1 MARYV
6 FDVESNGLLNTISKL
21 HCIVLQDV
29 DTGEVF
35 AYDPTE
41 IETGLRQMMEAD
53 QLIAHNG
60 INYDFP
66 AIQKVY
72 PWFEFD
78 RSKVVDTLV
87 CTRLIYTDLSDR
99 DQSIISSGV
108 MAPRLRGSH
117 SLKAWGYRLGVLKG
131 EYGDTTDWAE
141 YTPEMLDYCIQ
152 DVAVTLKLLQLIEK
166 KEYSAQA
173 LELEHSVAWIVAEQQ
188 QHGFLFDREGADVL
202 LRTLLEERADLETKL
217 QDTFKPWYSPEEVK
231 TPKRSVNYKDVYRHS
246 VVEGAPYTKVKL
258 NTFNPSSRRHIAN
271 RLDAI
276 YGWKPTEFNKDGTA
290 RIDDEILDNL
300 IYPEAKLIARYL
312 MVQKRLGQLSE
323 GKNSWINLVEDDGRI
338 HGSVNT
344 NGAVTGRMT
353 HNYPNVAQTPS
364 VGKPYG
370 AECRT
375 LFTVPKGKKLVGVDV
390 SGLELRMLGH
400 FLAKIDGGEY
410 AREVVDGDIH
420 SKNQEAAGLPTRS
433 AAKTFIY
440 SFLYG
445 AGNAK
450 IGQNIGKGP
459 QAGAKIK
466 AKFLDATP
474 ALARLINGV
483 QKAAERGYLVGL
495 DGRKIH
501 VRAKF
506 AALNTLLQGAG
517 ALVCKQWAVEMDK
530 SLEAAGL
537 KDRCQ
542 VVANIHDEH
551 QYECDEEI
559 AEQVAEMS
567 IEAIKAAGRHFN
579 LRVPL
584 DGDANIGDNWCQ
596 TH

>member
-1 MARYV
+1 
-6 FDVESNGLLNTISKL
+6 
-21 HCIVLQDV
+21 
-29 DTGEVF
+29 
-35 AYDPTE
+35 
-41 IETGLRQMMEAD
+41 
-53 QLIAHNG
+53 
-60 INYDFP
+60 
-66 AIQKVY
+66 
-72 PWFEFD
+72 
-78 RSKVVDTLV
+78 
-87 CTRLIYTDLSDR
+87 
-99 DQSIISSGV
+99 
-108 MAPRLRGSH
+108 
-117 SLKAWGYRLGVLKG
+117 
-131 EYGDTTDWAE
+131 
-141 YTPEMLDYCIQ
+141 
-152 DVAVTLKLLQLIEK
+152 
-166 KEYSAQA
+166 
-173 LELEHSVAWIVAEQQ
+173 
-188 QHGFLFDREGADVL
+188 
-202 LRTLLEERADLETKL
+202 
-217 QDTFKPWYSPEEVK
+217 
-231 TPKRSVNYKDVYRHS
+231 
-246 VVEGAPYTKVKL
+246 
-258 NTFNPSSRRHIAN
+258 
-271 RLDAI
+271 
-276 YGWKPTEFNKDGTA
+276 
-290 RIDDEILDNL
+290 
-300 IYPEAKLIARYL
+300 

-375 LFTVPKGKKLVGVDV
+375 LFTVPQGKKLVGVDV

-410 AREVVDGDIH
+410 AREVVEGDIH

>member
-1 MARYV
+1 
-6 FDVESNGLLNTISKL
+6 
-21 HCIVLQDV
+21 
-29 DTGEVF
+29 
-35 AYDPTE
+35 
-41 IETGLRQMMEAD
+41 
-53 QLIAHNG
+53 
-60 INYDFP
+60 
-66 AIQKVY
+66 
-72 PWFEFD
+72 
-78 RSKVVDTLV
+78 
-87 CTRLIYTDLSDR
+87 
-99 DQSIISSGV
+99 

-131 EYGDTTDWAE
+131 DYGDTTDWSE
-141 YTPEMLDYCIQ
+141 YTPEMLEYCVQ

-166 KEYSAQA
+166 KNYSGQA
-173 LELEHSVAWIVAEQQ
+173 LELEHRVAWIVAEQQ
-188 QHGFLFDREGADVL
+188 RHGFLFDREDADVL

-217 QDTFKPWYSPEEVK
+217 QDTFKPWYSPVELK

-246 VVEGAPYTKVKL
+246 VVEGAPYTKIKL

-271 RLDAI
+271 RLDTI

-290 RIDDEILDNL
+290 RIDDEILDKL

-375 LFTVPKGKKLVGVDV
+375 LFTVPQGKKLVGVDV

-459 QAGAKIK
+459 QAGAKTK

-530 SLEAAGL
+530 ALEAAGL

-584 DGDANIGDNWCQ
+584 DGDANIGDNWCM